1 MISVF
6 GSDLGEEEIAA
17 VAECMRSQWIGFG
30 KKVEAFESEFSA
42 RLGLTSFAM
51 VDSGS
56 NALFMAV
63 KLLDLPPGAEV
74 ILPSFTWVSCAQ
86 AIRMAGLTPVFC
98 DVDLVT
104 MNVRRED
111 IERLIT
117 ARTGAVMVVHY
128 AGLPVDLDPIL
139 DLGLPVIEDAAH
151 AVDGLYRGKP
161 CGSLGRVGI
170 FSFDAVKNLTTGEG
184 GGITVNDGILLARI
198 KKLRYCG
205 IGRSGFEAAAHQAK
219 PGRWWEYD
227 IEEPFIKM
235 LPTNI
240 AAAIGLVQLRR
251 LTALQERRREIWEAY
266 RQAFRE
272 IPEIKQ
278 PVDAA
283 AGDRHGLF
291 TYCIRVPQRDELA
304 RFLLAEGVYTTL
316 RYHPLHLN
324 PIYLQTHHRLPNC
337 ERLNQ
342 EALSIPLHPRLT
354 DSEISK
360 ICLLIRQFHGRS

>member
-17 VAECMRSQWIGFG
+17 VAECMRSQWVGFG
-30 KKVEAFESEFSA
+30 DRVEAFEREFSA

-86 AIRMAGLTPVFC
+86 AVRMAGLQPVFC

-111 IERLIT
+111 IERRIT

-128 AGLPVDLDPIL
+128 AGLPVDLAPIL
-139 DLGLPVIEDAAH
+139 DLGFPVIEDAAH

-184 GGITVNDGILLARI
+184 GGITADDGSLIARA

-205 IGRSGFEAAAHQAK
+205 IGRSGFEAAANQAK
-219 PGRWWEYD
+219 RVRWWEYD
-227 IEEPFIKM
+227 IDEPFIKM

-240 AAAIGLVQLRR
+240 AAAIGLVQLKR
-251 LTALQERRREIWEAY
+251 LSALQERRRVIWDAY
-266 RQAFRE
+266 QQAFSDL
-272 IPEIKQ
+272 PEITR
-278 PVDAA
+278 PAGAA
-283 AGDRHGLF
+283 APGDRHGLF
-291 TYCIRVPQRDELA
+291 TYCLRVPRRDELA
-304 RFLLAEGVYTTL
+304 RFLLDEGIYTTL
-316 RYHPLHLN
+316 RYHPLHMN
-324 PIYLQTHHRLPNC
+324 PVFLQTDQGLPNC

-354 DSEISK
+354 DDDVGKVCS
-360 ICLLIRQFHGRS
+360 LIRRFYGR